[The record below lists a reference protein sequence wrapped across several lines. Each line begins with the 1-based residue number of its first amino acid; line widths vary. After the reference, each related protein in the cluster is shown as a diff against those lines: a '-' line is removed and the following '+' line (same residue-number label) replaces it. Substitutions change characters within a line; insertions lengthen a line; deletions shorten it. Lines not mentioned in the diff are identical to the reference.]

1 MALVLRNLI
10 LFLKRKLFLYFGKRK
25 PQKNYLYFRKW
36 NFLIIQETSYISGS
50 NFLSSKND
58 KRSGNNLQRLKNK
71 KKIVFCLLRANFL
84 NISAK
89 KVYYTF
95 PYKEVNFS
103 KLKYFLIIIINCF
116 FLNL

>member
-10 LFLKRKLFLYFGKRK
+10 RFLKRKLFLYFWKRK
-25 PQKNYLYFRKW
+25 PRKMELEKKW

-71 KKIVFCLLRANFL
+71 KKMFFKDKCKKSLL
-84 NISAK
+84 
-89 KVYYTF
+89 YF
-95 PYKEVNFS
+95 P
-103 KLKYFLIIIINCF
+103 L
-116 FLNL
+116 

>member
-10 LFLKRKLFLYFGKRK
+10 RFLKRKLFLYFWKRK
-25 PQKNYLYFRKW
+25 PRKMELEKKW

-71 KKIVFCLLRANFL
+71 KKM
-84 NISAK
+84 
-89 KVYYTF
+89 
-95 PYKEVNFS
+95 
-103 KLKYFLIIIINCF
+103 F
-116 FLNL
+116 FVC

>member
-10 LFLKRKLFLYFGKRK
+10 RFLKRKLFLYFWKRK
-25 PQKNYLYFRKW
+25 PRKMELEKKW

-71 KKIVFCLLRANFL
+71 KKNVF
-84 NISAK
+84 
-89 KVYYTF
+89 
-95 PYKEVNFS
+95 
-103 KLKYFLIIIINCF
+103 
-116 FLNL
+116 